1 MIRRIADSDR
11 QLFIDFSNAFYTS
24 AAVDHTIPAE
34 YHERAFDELMRS
46 DTYMFAYII
55 EHEGKSAGY
64 ALISRTYS
72 HECGG
77 MVWWIEELFILPE
90 YRCKGL
96 GREFFEYIRSISG
109 PEVTRFRLE
118 ISPDNHRA
126 RALYKSIGFDEL
138 PYGQLIL
145 EPVN

>member
-11 QLFIDFSNAFYTS
+11 QLFIDFSNAFYNS
-24 AAVDHTIPAE
+24 SAVDHDIPAE

-55 EHEGKSAGY
+55 EYEGKSAGY

-72 HECGG
+72 HESGG

-90 YRCKGL
+90 YRCMGL
-96 GREFFEYIRSISG
+96 GREFFEYIRKTAESD
-109 PEVTRFRLE
+109 VTRFRLE

-126 RALYKSIGFDEL
+126 RALYNSIGFDDL
-138 PYGQLIL
+138 PYSQLIL
-145 EPVN
+145 EPLN